1 MHGCYSRSDF
11 LVNAEVDSMGGV
23 VDGGVGIGIK
33 TSPRRAA
40 IEKAQAELRQEYDV
54 REERRREL
62 EFLEKGGNPLDFK
75 FGNAASISVQS
86 TSLTYHQAEHV
97 VTSKAKGSFPLT
109 ASPHGDSVE
118 SSGQPGP
125 TTVCEPNSADNFDGQ
140 NDLLGGDRNRR
151 HLIKRNGV
159 ALSEQSLPI
168 EGAQNAKESEDSA
181 IVRPYARRNR
191 SRPNR
196 DGTRSSS
203 GDVIQSS
210 GVHGSSFPRGSRN
223 IKLISESNNQKDNA
237 VPSAC
242 KPKPTTSN
250 GEMIPQMVEVQ
261 PLQAT
266 EAPKSSPVDKLDAR
280 ESNTVKDKEKDQ
292 PVGIDT
298 RKQPADDTVRICDE
312 NVRNEQVVSVG
323 LESSPCVAVERSEVE
338 AGSAL
343 LNDFRDQK
351 ANENVGQNV
360 GATKVTKGLD
370 SDSSC
375 TPSSLSLDVNN
386 GSSLCINHREEDSNK
401 VYLKQATEIKGTQ
414 NSAAAETCKDRDDS
428 AAVGNNASGDAGIN
442 CTSKGAS
449 ANGVAAKIE
458 DIEKSSGPQNGDKC
472 TQNLE
477 EIHQNEITEPV
488 SIENAVTSLDNEL
501 ISNRVNAG
509 SYVMENPSDL
519 SLQQEQLKSQ
529 LPENSSASAA
539 ELHSYPDI
547 KINRAREDSILE
559 EARSIEAKRK
569 RIAELSLGVAQ
580 VEARKMS
587 HWEFV
592 LEEMAWLAN
601 DFAQER
607 LWKMTAAAQIC
618 RRVTLTS
625 RLRVEQQNQ
634 CLKLQKVSY
643 TLAKAVMQFWQSAE
657 MLLCSDKSHGPITD
671 IDEDKPAAV
680 KVACK
685 EFEQQSPRKNDIKGY
700 AVRFLKFNSS
710 PVPAIQAEQ
719 PTTPDLVSDA
729 GVMEVSW
736 DDHLTEESLFYAV
749 PSGAMDS
756 YRSSIESHLVQ
767 FEKTGSSMQEEGDTS
782 MLDAGPDFGHPE
794 NGYDEDEGE
803 TSTYY
808 LHGAFESSR
817 PRKHDQKK
825 RTHSLKS
832 FPTRSYEVGTDVPYG
847 TVGPQ
852 NTLMGKRPASNLGPI
867 LPKRMRTASRQ
878 RVISPFSNGVP
889 TGPSAPAKTDASSGD
904 TSSFQDDQSTLHGGS
919 QIQKGMEVDSISDF
933 EKHLSYDCSDIM
945 TKPKKKKKSR
955 HLGSAYEQ
963 RWQHDSTALVE
974 QREHQKKRLENHH
987 FVSNGKSGLYGQH
1000 TWKKPKMLKQSL
1012 DAYDNV
1018 APSTGSIP
1026 SPAASQMSNMP
1037 STNRFMR
1044 LINGRDKGRKPK
1056 SLKISVGQP
1065 GFGSPWSLFED
1076 QALVVLVHDMGPNWE
1091 LVSDAINSTLHFKCI
1106 FRAPK
1111 ECKERHK
1118 VLMDKGAGDGA
1129 DSAEDSGTSQSYPS
1143 TLPGIPKGSARQ
1155 LFQRLQGPMEED
1167 TLKSHFEKIIMI
1179 GKKLHYGRSQNDTQ
1193 DPKQIPVH
1201 NSHVIALSQVCPNN
1215 LNGSILTPIELCDMD
1230 PSSQDILGYQGSH
1243 ASGLPMPSQ
1252 GVVGS
1257 TLPAS
1262 AVNPSVQGSSGMALS
1277 NNTSSPSPSGS
1288 LPASSRD
1295 GRFSAPRTSLRAHE
1309 HPRTQHFNQM
1319 LPGRSLQQSNLSV
1332 SGPLP
1337 GGNGMGMMPGL
1348 NRNMP
1353 LSRPGFQGTPPPVSN
1368 SSSMLSSSVSG
1379 IPGGVNMQSGT
1390 GSGQSNSLTRPR
1402 EPLHMMR
1409 KYSSGHPQPQHLMS
1423 PQQPH
1428 VLGNPHLP
1436 GPNQATASP
1445 QQAYAIR
1452 LAKERQM
1459 HQRFLQQQQQQ
1470 QFTTSSTLMPH
1481 VQPQPQLPVTLPMQ
1495 NTPQIPPQTL
1505 PQPVPLTQSSPMSV
1519 QQQKVNL
1526 TTHHG
1531 PNRNPQGITS
1541 NQMGKQRQR
1550 PQQQQQ
1556 FQQPGRGHPQQRQQH
1571 QSQSSQQKHAKGIG
1585 RGNMI
1590 VHQNQPVDH
1599 SHKNGISIAMGN
1611 KGAEK
1616 GDQIMQHLMQVGQ
1629 GLYSGSGLAPPQPSS
1644 KPGVSP
1650 QSLNHPQPQQK
1661 QFPGSSQHSSKQLQ
1675 QMPSSHSDSSCQGQ
1689 VPSLSAGH
1697 AQTGSHQGAMSAVS
1711 CLNKQQH
1718 QKHQAN
1724 QAQSTVQRTVQ
1735 QKCKKNS
1742 GSPTKPLPDKHD
1754 QQSPDTVAQMGTS
1767 ATTAPVV
1774 SNDSANVVSVGTSG
1788 VQAPWI
1794 VSEPTLY
1801 DSVKTTPAS
1810 QVDPIGSMSLQNT
1823 AAGEPV
1829 TSASQGLGQRQLSGG
1844 FSQQGQN
1851 HAAKWQQ
1858 QPQPQVQQSTATPSQ
1873 QIIQPQEQP
1882 VLQEEQRSP
1891 QLQKPPLQQTH
1902 VQTGQD
1908 SLYSRPSNAKLE

>member
-140 NDLLGGDRNRR
+140 NDLLGGDRNHR

-203 GDVIQSS
+203 GDVIQNS

-266 EAPKSSPVDKLDAR
+266 EAPKSSPIDKLDAR
-280 ESNTVKDKEKDQ
+280 ESNIVKDKEKDQ

-298 RKQPADDTVRICDE
+298 QKQPADDTVRICDE

-323 LESSPCVAVERSEVE
+323 LEYSPCVAVERSEVE

-343 LNDFRDQK
+343 LNDFSDRK

-414 NSAAAETCKDRDDS
+414 NSAAAETGKDRDDS

-472 TQNLE
+472 TPNLE

-501 ISNRVNAG
+501 ISNRVNGG

-529 LPENSSASAA
+529 LPENSSASASAA

-592 LEEMAWLAN
+592 LEEMTWLAN

-625 RLRVEQQNQ
+625 RLRLEQQNQ

-680 KVACK
+680 KGACK

-700 AVRFLKFNSS
+700 AARFLKFNSS

-719 PTTPDLVSDA
+719 PTTPDL
-729 GVMEVSW
+729 
-736 DDHLTEESLFYAV
+736 ESLFYAV

-767 FEKTGSSMQEEGDTS
+767 FEKTVSSMQEEGDTS
-782 MLDAGPDFGHPE
+782 MLDAGPDFGYPE

-867 LPKRMRTASRQ
+867 PPKRMRTASRQ

-987 FVSNGKSGLYGQH
+987 FDSNGKSGLYGQH

-1091 LVSDAINSTLHFKCI
+1091 LVSDAINSTLHFK
-1106 FRAPK
+1106 
-1111 ECKERHK
+1111 
-1118 VLMDKGAGDGA
+1118 
-1129 DSAEDSGTSQSYPS
+1129 
-1143 TLPGIPKGSARQ
+1143 GSARQ

-1215 LNGSILTPIELCDMD
+1215 LNGSILTPIELCDMN
-1230 PSSQDILGYQGSH
+1230 PSSPDILGYQGSH

-1262 AVNPSVQGSSGMALS
+1262 AVNPSVQGSSSMALRMVDS
-1277 NNTSSPSPSGS
+1277 VLQERLYVLTSTQEHNILTKCCQEEACSS
-1288 LPASSRD
+1288 L
-1295 GRFSAPRTSLRAHE
+1295 
-1309 HPRTQHFNQM
+1309 
-1319 LPGRSLQQSNLSV
+1319 
-1332 SGPLP
+1332 
-1337 GGNGMGMMPGL
+1337 
-1348 NRNMP
+1348 
-1353 LSRPGFQGTPPPVSN
+1353 
-1368 SSSMLSSSVSG
+1368 
-1379 IPGGVNMQSGT
+1379 
-1390 GSGQSNSLTRPR
+1390 LTFLFLALYLV
-1402 EPLHMMR
+1402 EMT
-1409 KYSSGHPQPQHLMS
+1409 YSSGHPQPQHLMS

-1452 LAKERQM
+1452 VAKERQM

-1481 VQPQPQLPVTLPMQ
+1481 VQPQLPVTLPMQ
-1495 NTPQIPPQTL
+1495 DTPQILPQTL

-1571 QSQSSQQKHAKGIG
+1571 QPQSSQQKHVKGIG

-1644 KPGVSP
+1644 KPGVSS

-1711 CLNKQQH
+1711 CLNQQQH

-1724 QAQSTVQRTVQ
+1724 QAQSTVQRMVQ

-1754 QQSPDTVAQMGTS
+1754 QQSPDTVALMGTS

-1788 VQAPWI
+1788 VQAPWM

-1801 DSVKTTPAS
+1801 DSVKTIPAS
-1810 QVDPIGSMSLQNT
+1810 QVDTIGSMSLQNT

-1858 QPQPQVQQSTATPSQ
+1858 QPQLQVQQSTATQSQ

-1882 VLQEEQRSP
+1882 VLQQEQRSP
-1891 QLQKPPLQQTH
+1891 QLQKPPQQQPSQQQTH